1 MNNNN
6 PLSRERQNNAMK
18 NYTRYYK
25 QTKKEPPKNYGTFDY
40 LQTEPTSTHTI
51 SLTGRFRRRIPQYP
65 SSERSIF
72 KPLKLLTLPN
82 SKRTM
87 DPNLQDKEP
96 TSIRSNN
103 SNQSK
108 FNKESTEFGFVSN
121 VDIKTP
127 HNKSNPKLY
136 SSSVFD
142 SSNNSFS
149 RPLSK
154 PTLFDKYTKTTQ
166 IYGLPGG
173 CKRDI
178 NEILDDRSRNSFQ
191 ESRDKSRDSY
201 RIKVKHD
208 YNSNIECLPG
218 STINT
223 KVNRFRKYGGMKN
236 DGNNIFNNNTNST
249 NGNIG
254 FYTPNTGKKMNLF
267 NSIVEKNKDSS
278 YFGRRIRE
286 KPVVGIK
293 ARYRNQ
299 SNFKII

>member
-1 MNNNN
+1 MFNN
-6 PLSRERQNNAMK
+6 PLSRERKTNAIK

-25 QTKKEPPKNYGTFDY
+25 QHKKEPPKNYGTFDY

-51 SLTGRFRRRIPQYP
+51 SLNGRFRKKIPQYP

-72 KPLKLLTLPN
+72 RPLKLITLPN

-87 DPNLQDKEP
+87 DPTLQDNEP
-96 TSIRSNN
+96 KSIRTNIL
-103 SNQSK
+103 NQSK
-108 FNKESTEFGFVSN
+108 FNKESSEFGFVSN

-136 SSSVFD
+136 SSSVFG
-142 SSNNSFS
+142 SSNTSFS
-149 RPLSK
+149 KPLSK

-173 CKRDI
+173 CKRNVND
-178 NEILDDRSRNSFQ
+178 ILDDRSRNSFQ
-191 ESRDKSRDSY
+191 ESRDKSRDSFQ
-201 RIKVKHD
+201 IKVKHD

-223 KVNRFRKYGGMKN
+223 TLSRFRKYGGVKN
-236 DGNNIFNNNTNST
+236 DGNDIFNNNNNKDGHERVNTHT
-249 NGNIG
+249 
-254 FYTPNTGKKMNLF
+254 TGKKMNLL
-267 NSIVEKNKDSS
+267 NQIVEKNRDNS
-278 YFGRRIRE
+278 YFGRRIKE